1 MTTQV
6 LRNLMLGIQKT
17 IQMAHF
23 KKPVSLFESIAAYW
37 TDHNVTL
44 HKHFESP
51 EESLEY
57 FHWRNDQYFPYI
69 DLMPVTGF
77 DGQAV
82 LDYGCGPGHDLVGF
96 SEYSSC
102 KYLAGVEVSPSS
114 LSEAKKRLQLHR
126 ADVELFLLEDKSEVL
141 PFGDASFDHIHSSGV
156 LHHTPDPSKVLA
168 ELTRVLKPG
177 GTMNIMVYNY
187 ESLWLHL
194 YVAYQRSIVEGL
206 FPELTIGEQFAKST
220 DGEDCPIAN
229 CYRPQEW
236 LQICRGAGLEG
247 EFSGAAISMHEA
259 SLCPK
264 RFDAIRDQRL
274 RKESRDF
281 LLQLEMDRHGLPLYQ
296 GHYAGVDACF
306 RLTKR

>member
-1 MTTQV
+1 MF
-6 LRNLMLGIQKT
+6 
-17 IQMAHF
+17 F
-23 KKPVSLFESIAAYW
+23 KKPNKSLKRVADYW
-37 TDHNVTL
+37 TRHNVTL
-44 HKHFESP
+44 HHRFRSATESV
-51 EESLEY
+51 EY
-57 FHWRNDQYFPYI
+57 FHWRNDQYFNYI
-69 DLMPVTGF
+69 TLMPVAGF

-96 SEYSSC
+96 VECSNVES
-102 KYLAGVEVSPSS
+102 LVGVDVSPSS
-114 LSEAKKRLQLHR
+114 LAEAKARLQLHR
-126 ADVELFLLEDKSEVL
+126 GDVELLLLEQADGAL
-141 PFGDASFDHIHSSGV
+141 PYPDETFNHIHSSGV
-156 LHHTPDPSKVLA
+156 LHHTPNPAVILA
-168 ELTRVLKPG
+168 ELRRVLRPG
-177 GTMNIMVYNY
+177 GTMNVMVYNY
-187 ESLWLHL
+187 DSLWLHL

-206 FPELTIGEQFAKST
+206 FPGLTIREQFAKST

-236 LQICRGAGLEG
+236 LGICRDAGLEG

>member
-1 MTTQV
+1 
-6 LRNLMLGIQKT
+6 
-17 IQMAHF
+17 
-23 KKPVSLFESIAAYW
+23 
-37 TDHNVTL
+37 
-44 HKHFESP
+44 
-51 EESLEY
+51 
-57 FHWRNDQYFPYI
+57 
-69 DLMPVTGF
+69 
-77 DGQAV
+77 
-82 LDYGCGPGHDLVGF
+82 
-96 SEYSSC
+96 
-102 KYLAGVEVSPSS
+102 
-114 LSEAKKRLQLHR
+114 
-126 ADVELFLLEDKSEVL
+126 
-141 PFGDASFDHIHSSGV
+141 
-156 LHHTPDPSKVLA
+156 
-168 ELTRVLKPG
+168 
-177 GTMNIMVYNY
+177 MNIMVYNY